1 MLSNEQGL
9 TLLKR
14 LAEDDAFRS
23 AYSADPKAALAT
35 MGVDK
40 ATLETLD
47 AKCFAQVELADKE
60 DFAALLADTDSKNMT
75 AAMAMDVPKV
85 SFR

>member
-23 AYSADPKAALAT
+23 AYSADPKAALAS

-47 AKCFAQVELADKE
+47 AKCFAEVELAGKKE
-60 DFAALLADTDSKNMT
+60 FAALLADAESKQTT
-75 AAMAMDVPKV
+75 AAMAMDIPKV

>member
-23 AYSADPKAALAT
+23 AYSADPKAALAS

-47 AKCFAQVELADKE
+47 AKCFAQVELADKKE
-60 DFAALLADTDSKNMT
+60 FAALLADTDSKNMT

>member
-9 TLLKR
+9 ALLKR

-23 AYSADPKAALAT
+23 TYSADPRAALAS
-35 MGVDK
+35 MGVDD
-40 ATLETLD
+40 ATLDSLD
-47 AKCFAQVELADKE
+47 AECLAQVELADKAE
-60 DFAALLADTDSKNMT
+60 FAALLEDAESTQTT
-75 AAMAMDVPKV
+75 AAMAMDIPKV